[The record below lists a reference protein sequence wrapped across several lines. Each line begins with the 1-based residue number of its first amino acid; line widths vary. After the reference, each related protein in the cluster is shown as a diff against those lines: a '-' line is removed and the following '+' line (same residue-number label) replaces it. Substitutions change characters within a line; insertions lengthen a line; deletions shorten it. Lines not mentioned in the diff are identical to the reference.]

1 MNKSTKFSGQPII
14 KQVLSHIDNKIIYRT
29 AKKYNSDRYTKRFT
43 TYEHLITMI
52 FTVISGCSSLRE
64 VTSIMLAC
72 EGKINHLG
80 LKYFPRRST
89 LSDANKRRSSKVFA
103 DIYYQLYNRY
113 SCFLSDSRPKEPA
126 VKDLKIVDS
135 STITLFSDILKGAG
149 RNPINGK
156 KKGGIKMHTMINA
169 MEDVPCLIKL
179 TSAATHDHTF
189 LKELDLKKGSFVV
202 FDKGYVDYGQYDNW
216 TLDDIYFVTRQR
228 DNAVYTS
235 LDEFDISDEIDNGVL
250 KDERIKLVKK
260 DSSDFDLRRIAYWHE
275 PHQKVYEF
283 ITNNFELPPDKIAEI
298 YKNRWQIETMFKRLK
313 QNFPLKY
320 FLGDNQNAIEIQ
332 IWVSLIIQLIMLVI
346 QRRAERSWAYSN
358 MVSVIRYH
366 LMTYIDLFKFL
377 KNPEADWIKL
387 TTKSSGQLLL
397 FDG

>member
-1 MNKSTKFSGQPII
+1 MSKSTKFSGQPII
-14 KQVLSHIDNKIIYRT
+14 KQVLSFIDTRIIYRT
-29 AKKYNSDRYTKRFT
+29 AEKYKSDKYTKKFT
-43 TYEHLITMI
+43 TYEHLVTMI

-80 LKYFPRRST
+80 LKYFPKRST
-89 LSDANKRRSSKVFA
+89 LSDANKRRSSEVFA
-103 DIYYQLYNRY
+103 DIYYQLYKRY
-113 SCFLSDSRPKEPA
+113 RTFLSDSRPKDPA
-126 VKDLKIVDS
+126 LKGLKIVDS

-149 RNPINGK
+149 RNPLSGK

-169 MEDVPCLIKL
+169 MEDVPCLVKFS
-179 TSAATHDHTF
+179 SAATHDHTF
-189 LKELDLKKGSFVV
+189 LKKLDLKKGSFVV
-202 FDKGYVDYGQYDNW
+202 FDKGYVDYQQYESW
-216 TLDDIYFVTRQR
+216 SLDGIYFATRQKN
-228 DNAVYTS
+228 NAVYTS
-235 LDEFDISDEIDNGVL
+235 IEEFDIGDEIDNGVL
-250 KDERIKLVKK
+250 KDERINLKK
-260 DSSDFDLRRIAYWHE
+260 KNGDEFELRRIAYWHE
-275 PHQKVYEF
+275 PKQKVYEF
-283 ITNNFELPPDKIAEI
+283 ITNNFVLPADTIAEI

-346 QRRAERSWAYSN
+346 QRKAERKWAYSN

-366 LMTYIDLFKFL
+366 LMTYMDLFKFL
-377 KNPEADWIKL
+377 KNPDSDWQKL
-387 TTKSSGQLLL
+387 TTNPSGQLLL